1 MEQCQDEPVTP
12 RSAVCCGWGNS
23 YTPTFTQSTIGCHQL
38 VNSTPHAY
46 CARAHGVVGRCA
58 FYFPALAHGPVRE
71 NNSGTFFL
79 FCVCYVFCVFCV
91 VARRSEFA
99 PCTQKNAV
107 VDDEIASW
115 PRLIDTIIDAHF
127 FNGKLLANTHA
138 SNRLID

>member
-1 MEQCQDEPVTP
+1 MAGATAIHPLSLNPRLDATNLLIQHLMHIAHAPTVLWGVALFIFPHWLMVQC
-12 RSAVCCGWGNS
+12 GK
-23 YTPTFTQSTIGCHQL
+23 II
-38 VNSTPHAY
+38 
-46 CARAHGVVGRCA
+46 
-58 FYFPALAHGPVRE
+58 RE
-71 NNSGTFFL
+71 RFL
-79 FCVCYVFCVFCV
+79 FCVCYGFCVFCV

-127 FNGKLLANTHA
+127 FSGKLLAKTHA